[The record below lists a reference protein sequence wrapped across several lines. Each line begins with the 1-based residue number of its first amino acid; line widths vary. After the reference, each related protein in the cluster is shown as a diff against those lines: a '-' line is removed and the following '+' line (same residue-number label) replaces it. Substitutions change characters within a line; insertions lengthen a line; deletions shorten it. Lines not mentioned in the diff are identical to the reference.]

1 MPIAI
6 DMKIHRSNLLIFT
19 FLRFV
24 KHLLDPFH
32 CTIKFLQPKHSWLQK
47 EWQWNLKKQITQRL
61 LKFTM
66 GFQVESGN
74 TEARKRKMNT
84 KAFEDNGMAVTEM
97 VNLLRAKVIQ
107 WRRLKPWTHFFF
119 GYFAFNIMT
128 KFTNSL
134 CYLVF

>member
-1 MPIAI
+1 MTP
-6 DMKIHRSNLLIFT
+6 DRVT
-19 FLRFV
+19 R
-24 KHLLDPFH
+24 
-32 CTIKFLQPKHSWLQK
+32 
-47 EWQWNLKKQITQRL
+47 NLKKQITQRL

-107 WRRLKPWTHFFF
+107 
-119 GYFAFNIMT
+119 
-128 KFTNSL
+128 
-134 CYLVF
+134 